1 MGFAIY
7 ADACDISYEI
17 SEEDSSMT
25 VKILMLGDV
34 VGSIGCSYL
43 GDGGRLRRFVSEN
56 KISLVIANGENSADG
71 NGITPTSA
79 RELFDAGVDVI
90 TGGNHTLRKKNI
102 YSMLDDDERVLRP
115 DNMTRCPGNGHMTVD
130 VYGYRILV
138 ISLAGQVYM
147 DTHASS
153 PFDKLDAVL
162 ADEAGRYDAAIVD
175 IHAEATSEKIA
186 LARYADGRVSA
197 VAGTHTHVQ
206 TADACVLAGGTGYIT
221 DLGMCGS
228 GAGVLGVKT
237 DCIIRKFR
245 SPAPVTFEPADGE
258 LSATGAVF
266 TIDLPSGRCISAES
280 VKL

>member
-1 MGFAIY
+1 
-7 ADACDISYEI
+7 
-17 SEEDSSMT
+17 MT
-25 VKILMLGDV
+25 IKVLMLGDV
-34 VGSIGCSYL
+34 VSSVGCRYL
-43 GDGGRLRRFVSEN
+43 LDSGRLRKFASEN
-56 KISLVIANGENSADG
+56 GISLVIANGENSADG

-90 TGGNHTLRKKNI
+90 TGGNHTLRKRNI

-115 DNMTRCPGNGHMTVD
+115 DNMTRCPGTGHMTVD
-130 VYGYRILV
+130 VCGYRILI

-153 PFDKLDAVL
+153 PFDRLDAIL
-162 ADEAGRYDAAIVD
+162 SEEAGRYDAVFVD

-237 DCIIRKFR
+237 ECILRKFL
-245 SPAPVTFEPADGE
+245 SPLPVTFEAAEGE
-258 LSATGAVF
+258 THAAGAVF
-266 TIDLPSGRCISAES
+266 TVELPGGSCTAAEG
-280 VKL
+280 VKF

>member
-1 MGFAIY
+1 
-7 ADACDISYEI
+7 
-17 SEEDSSMT
+17 MT
-25 VKILMLGDV
+25 INILMLGDV
-34 VGSIGCSYL
+34 VGVAGCDYL
-43 GDGGRLRRFVSEN
+43 LDGGRLRRFVKEN
-56 KISLVIANGENSADG
+56 AVSLVIANGENSAEG

-79 RELFDAGVDVI
+79 RQLFDAGVDVI

-102 YSMLDDDERVLRP
+102 HSMLDDDERVLRP
-115 DNMTRCPGNGHMTVD
+115 DNFTRCPGTGHMTVD
-130 VYGYRILV
+130 VFGYRIMV
-138 ISLAGQVYM
+138 VNLAGQVYM
-147 DTHASS
+147 DPHASS

-162 ADEAGRYDAAIVD
+162 SEEAGRYDAVVVD

-228 GAGVLGVKT
+228 SAGVLGVKT
-237 DCIIRKFR
+237 ECILRKFR
-245 SPAPVTFEPADGE
+245 SPVPVTFEAAEGE
-258 LSATGAVF
+258 LSATGAIF
-266 TIDLPSGRCISAES
+266 KLDLPSGKCILAES